1 MEGLFASGRIAE
13 AIAVL
18 VAVEFVVLLAVRR
31 RLGRGPSWAGLGA
44 TLAAGLC
51 LVMALRAALVDA
63 GVPAVGLWLAAALVA
78 HAADMVLRF
87 RR

>member
-1 MEGLFASGRIAE
+1 MESLFASGRIAE

-18 VAVEFVVLLAVRR
+18 VVVEFVVLVAARR
-31 RLGRGPSWAGLGA
+31 WLGRGPSPVALAA

-51 LVMALRAALVDA
+51 LLMALRAAMVGA
-63 GVPAVGLWLAAALVA
+63 GAAAVGLWLAAALVA
-78 HAADMVLRF
+78 HVADMALRF

>member
-1 MEGLFASGRIAE
+1 MESLFASGRIAE
-13 AIAVL
+13 AIAAL
-18 VAVEFVVLLAVRR
+18 VVAEFAVLLAVRR
-31 RLGRGPSWAGLGA
+31 RLGRGPSAAGLAA

-51 LVMALRAALVDA
+51 LVMALRAALVEA
-63 GVPAVGLWLAAALVA
+63 GVPVIGLWLAAALVA